1 MIVALAA
8 VEESWNSVTPAPLP
22 VKKELMLMI
31 LELAADEL
39 LKNLVV
45 PPKSLIKRVKFPAV
59 APLVNTMDPEESP
72 TWLRKSCVSP
82 EVFMM
87 PTPLMVNVKLV
98 PTLIVNTLAFPSTG
112 G

>member
-45 PPKSLIKRVKFPAV
+45 PPKSLMKRVKFPAV
-59 APLVNTMDPEESP
+59 APLVNTTGS
-72 TWLRKSCVSP
+72 RRIA
-82 EVFMM
+82 
-87 PTPLMVNVKLV
+87 NVASKVLCE
-98 PTLIVNTLAFPSTG
+98 P
-112 G
+112 